1 MLELVK
7 KALRISTTAYDTE
20 IQTYIDTALRDLAI
34 AGVYVDSPET
44 DKLIATAVITYAR
57 MRFGSPE
64 NYEQLKRAYDEQK
77 AQLMTATD
85 YTDWGGEQ

>member
-7 KALRISTTAYDTE
+7 KALRVSTTAYDTE

-44 DKLIATAVITYAR
+44 DKLIATAVITYVR

>member
-20 IQTYIDTALRDLAI
+20 IQTYIDTALRDLSI
-34 AGVYVDSPET
+34 AGVYVDSPES
-44 DKLIATAVITYAR
+44 DKLITTAVITYAR